1 MLTNEILSS
10 IDNIDDCVME
20 AEMNVI
26 NAMINEYDKAI
37 MIMENY
43 NGNDYS
49 SFDIFQEGFREDVN
63 KPIRGVKG
71 ENILKRILMA
81 IPRLIAMIVR
91 KVKKFFNKEKSE
103 RIVKNLETIKRVK
116 VKDLNKLKIRR
127 NNTSTP
133 VETVTDNDQEEVDLD
148 KGSDSLEI
156 NNMVE
161 DLVEKKVINTN
172 LKFDVI
178 SGYLNDCCDV
188 YKDLFDVFDEYCRL
202 PSEEKNNA
210 DNINGIIKKMDEYW
224 SRCLNK
230 PCMQH
235 KSESDVLTYITLPDK
250 QEYDINEMRRI
261 IHSVDFDLHR
271 ASRLDINNLN
281 QDLTY
286 QIQKLDNEIKHQEKS
301 TSSWINAYIHDTEL
315 KIKII
320 KQILI
325 VVPIVAKI
333 VDEEFDKW
341 DKATKKAAWCLLDE
355 ED

>member
-20 AEMNVI
+20 AELNVI

-43 NGNDYS
+43 NGNSYDC
-49 SFDIFQEGFREDVN
+49 FDIFQEGFKDEVN
-63 KPIRGVKG
+63 KPVRGVKG
-71 ENILKRILMA
+71 ESILKRILMA
-81 IPRLIAMIVR
+81 IPRLIALLVK
-91 KVKKFFNKEKSE
+91 KVKKFFNKEKNE
-103 RIVKNLETIKRVK
+103 RIVKNLKTIKRVK
-116 VKDLNKLKIRR
+116 V
-127 NNTSTP
+127 
-133 VETVTDNDQEEVDLD
+133 NDREEIDLD

-172 LKFDVI
+172 LKVDVI
-178 SGYLNDCCDV
+178 AEYLDDCLNV
-188 YKDLFDVFDEYCRL
+188 QPGLFDVFREYVTMSDE
-202 PSEEKNNA
+202 EQNIVN
-210 DNINGIIKKMDEYW
+210 NINEIIKKLDEYW
-224 SRCLNK
+224 SRCQNK

-235 KSESDVLTYITLPDK
+235 KSESDVRTYITSPNK
-250 QEYDINEMRRI
+250 QEYDIDDIWEFI
-261 IHSVDFDLHR
+261 SGVDFKLHKLSSLDTNELKQNLADLNN
-271 ASRLDINNLN
+271 RLTDDIEF
-281 QDLTY
+281 QRKYIT
-286 QIQKLDNEIKHQEKS
+286 KEMS
-301 TSSWINAYIHDTEL
+301 FINVHIHYENL

-320 KQILI
+320 KQLLI

-341 DKATKKAAWCLLDE
+341 DEATKRAVGLLNE

>member
-1 MLTNEILSS
+1 MLMKLS
-10 IDNIDDCVME
+10 
-20 AEMNVI
+20 
-26 NAMINEYDKAI
+26 
-37 MIMENY
+37 
-43 NGNDYS
+43 
-49 SFDIFQEGFREDVN
+49 
-63 KPIRGVKG
+63 
-71 ENILKRILMA
+71 
-81 IPRLIAMIVR
+81 
-91 KVKKFFNKEKSE
+91 
-103 RIVKNLETIKRVK
+103 
-116 VKDLNKLKIRR
+116 
-127 NNTSTP
+127 
-133 VETVTDNDQEEVDLD
+133 
-148 KGSDSLEI
+148 
-156 NNMVE
+156 
-161 DLVEKKVINTN
+161 
-172 LKFDVI
+172 
-178 SGYLNDCCDV
+178 
-188 YKDLFDVFDEYCRL
+188 
-202 PSEEKNNA
+202 
-210 DNINGIIKKMDEYW
+210 KKMDEYW